1 MIGKMH
7 NDYNMIVIDTHTLL
21 WWVSGDKELS
31 KAAAQAIKEALAK
44 SEVIISSITIWEISM
59 LIEKNR
65 LSLSMDIESWAEEV
79 ADIKGVRFIPVDN
92 EIGIKSTKLPGEFHK
107 DPADRIIVATARKLA
122 VPLVTIDEKI
132 IQYPHVQ
139 TIW

>member
-1 MIGKMH
+1 MV
-7 NDYNMIVIDTHTLL
+7 VIDTHTLL
-21 WWVSGDKELS
+21 WWVSGDEQLS
-31 KAAAQAIKEALAK
+31 KAAAKAINDALAK

-65 LSLSMDIESWAEEV
+65 ISLSMDIESWAKEV
-79 ADIKGVRFIPVDN
+79 AEIKGVRFIPVDN